1 MAQII
6 GIWIAAGLTLCI
18 FSFLYKDNPFYK
30 FAEHLYVGSSA
41 TYMLVYVY
49 FFSIKPMLIDKFN
62 TSTGVAKWILIIPTF
77 LGIAMILRLI
87 PRISWISRWAI
98 AFTVGIGAGIGIV
111 TGIHGY
117 VLPQVKA
124 TFLPFVVQGNILE
137 SINNIILVIGTLTT
151 ILYFY
156 FSKEHKGAFKI
167 PIRVGMAFIMISFGA
182 SFGYTVMARLSLLIG
197 RIYFL
202 LHDWLHI
209 LK

>member
-49 FFSIKPMLIDKFN
+49 FFSVKPMLIDKFN

-77 LGIAMILRLI
+77 LGIAFLLRLI

-98 AFTVGIGAGIGIV
+98 AFTVGIGAGIGIT

-167 PIRVGMAFIMISFGA
+167 PIRVGMAFIMVSFGA
-182 SFGYTVMARLSLLIG
+182 SFGYTVMARFSLLIG

>member
-1 MAQII
+1 MMQII

-41 TYMLVYVY
+41 AYMLVLAY

-62 TSTGVAKWILIIPTF
+62 TSTGMGKWILIIPAF
-77 LGIAMILRLI
+77 LGIAMLLRLI
-87 PRISWISRWAI
+87 PKISWISRWAI
-98 AFTVGIGAGIGIV
+98 AFTVGIGAGIGIT

-117 VLPQVKA
+117 VLPQIKT
-124 TFLPFVVQGNILE
+124 TFLPFAIQGNVFN
-137 SINNIILVIGTLTT
+137 SINNIILVVGTVTT
-151 ILYFY
+151 LFYFY
-156 FSKEHKGAFKI
+156 FSKEHKGKLKI
-167 PIRVGMAFIMISFGA
+167 PIRIGMFFIMISFGA

-197 RIYFL
+197 RMYFL

-209 LK
+209 IK

>member
-1 MAQII
+1 MAQLV

-41 TYMLVYVY
+41 AYMLVYIY
-49 FFSIKPMLIDKFN
+49 FFSIKPMLIDKFIAE
-62 TSTGVAKWILIIPTF
+62 TGIARWILIIPTF

-87 PRISWISRWAI
+87 PQIGWVSRWAI
-98 AFTVGIGAGIGIV
+98 AFTVGIGAGIGIT

-124 TFLPFVVQGNILE
+124 TFLPLIVQGSFLQ
-137 SINNIILVIGTLTT
+137 SINNVILIIGTLTT

-156 FSKEHKGAFKI
+156 FSKEHKGAFVV

-202 LHDWLHI
+202 LHDWLHFI
-209 LK
+209 K

>member
-1 MAQII
+1 
-6 GIWIAAGLTLCI
+6 
-18 FSFLYKDNPFYK
+18 
-30 FAEHLYVGSSA
+30 
-41 TYMLVYVY
+41 MLVYVY

-62 TSTGVAKWILIIPTF
+62 TSTGVAKWILIIPTL
-77 LGIAMILRLI
+77 LGIAFLLRLV

-98 AFTVGIGAGIGIV
+98 AFTVGIGAGIGIT

-124 TFLPFVVQGNILE
+124 TFLPFVVQGNILQ
-137 SINNIILVIGTLTT
+137 SINNIILVIGTVTT

-167 PIRVGMAFIMISFGA
+167 PIRVGMIFIMVSFGA
-182 SFGYTVMARLSLLIG
+182 SFGYTVMARFSLLIG

-202 LHDWLHI
+202 LHDWLPI